1 MPLSKDFTMAAQVC
15 LAGYTL
21 FALMLP
27 KNEPVL
33 DGPGRELSSTQYR
46 VATQS
51 LEAALHELNDVKNIL
66 SE

>member
-1 MPLSKDFTMAAQVC
+1 MPLSKDLTSAVKVC

-21 FALMLP
+21 FAVMLP
-27 KNEPVL
+27 KNEPEL
-33 DGPGRELSSTQYR
+33 EGPGRELSSTQYR